1 MAVINFTFTT
11 SPQGYKAPTLGVVA
25 CLKGTDKRKPM
36 RIEGLTSPDYAHW
49 DKKQQRFLGGT
60 QNDVDNN
67 NLLDAL
73 RSQCEQL
80 QKNSQITTPQQFID
94 ALRTGVAPKDVVTF
108 GDFLNSLI
116 EEMRNG
122 TNNKR
127 PSKNYQVYINLLHK
141 LERES
146 NIINV
151 ALADVCNKHFIA
163 FSDFILSLSD
173 DEGRTNYYNLMKL
186 FKQVHTKAYDKE
198 LNNNVLRFKYAKYT
212 PVVADE
218 DEEKRPS
225 LTQEQY
231 TQFVN
236 LDLSKISQSGINKEF
251 YKSLY
256 HNFCVFLY
264 EIKIRP
270 VDALKLHT
278 DNIVTINGKQYFKY
292 VAEKKKNSNE
302 KDKVTYAPITS
313 KALEIINRYKGKS
326 SKGYIFPFSL
336 NEYDWNYN
344 NASSWNKWCNR
355 KQRALEMVNVW
366 LKKVATILGVNFP
379 LVCYT
384 FRHSTLSHACM
395 ADGANWGRIALE
407 AATSIEM
414 LQKHYVTTMI

>member
-116 EEMRNG
+116 DEMRNG

-141 LERES
+141 LEREG

-163 FSDFILSLSD
+163 FSDFILSLPD

-186 FKQVHTKAYDKE
+186 FKQVHTKASKRE
-198 LNNNVLRFKYAKYT
+198 LNQYRLVFPYAEYT
-212 PVVADE
+212 PVKDNE

-225 LTQEQY
+225 LSLEQY
-231 TQFVN
+231 AQFVN
-236 LDLSKISQSGINKEF
+236 LDLSKIYQSGINVDF

-264 EIKIRP
+264 EMKMRP

-278 DNIVTINGKQYFKY
+278 SNIVTRNGRQYFKY
-292 VAEKKKNSNE
+292 VAEKKKNSKE
-302 KDKVTYAPITS
+302 KNKTTYTPITS
-313 KALEIINRYKGKS
+313 KALEIINQYKGQS
-326 SKGYIFPFSL
+326 SKGYIFPFAL
-336 NEYDWNYN
+336 NAYDWDYS
-344 NASSWNKWCNR
+344 NATSWNKWNNR
-355 KQRALEMVNVW
+355 KQRAIDMVNQW
-366 LKKVATILGVNFP
+366 LKKVADVMGIDFP

-395 ADGANWGRIALE
+395 SEGANYMQIALE
-407 AATSIEM
+407 AATSPDM
-414 LQKHYVTTMI
+414 LLKHYVSNVI

>member
-1 MAVINFTFTT
+1 MAVIKFSFTPSPVGYSKGNWAIVAYLQGTT
-11 SPQGYKAPTLGVVA
+11 
-25 CLKGTDKRKPM
+25 KRVPYL
-36 RIEGLTSPDYAHW
+36 IEGLTSPSLEHW
-49 DKKQQRFLGGT
+49 SKKEQRFLGGT

-67 NLLDAL
+67 NLLDTL
-73 RSQCEQL
+73 RSQCEEL

-94 ALRTGVAPKDVVTF
+94 ALRTGIAPKDVVTF

-116 EEMRNG
+116 DEMRNG

-127 PSKNYQVYINLLHK
+127 PSKNFQCYINLLHK

-146 NIINV
+146 YIINV

-163 FSDFILSLSD
+163 FSDYLLSLSD

-198 LNNNVLRFKYAKYT
+198 LNNNVLRFKYTEYA
-212 PVVADE
+212 PVRADE

-225 LTQEQY
+225 LTLEQY
-231 TQFVN
+231 AQFVN
-236 LDLSKISQSGINKEF
+236 LDLSKVAQSGVNVEF

-256 HNFCVFLY
+256 HSFCVFLY
-264 EIKIRP
+264 EMKLRP
-270 VDALKLHT
+270 VDALKLHSN
-278 DNIVTINGKQYFKY
+278 NIVTLNGKQYFKY
-292 VAEKKKNSNE
+292 VAEKKKNSKE
-302 KDKVTYAPITS
+302 KNKTTYAPITT
-313 KALEIINRYKGKS
+313 KALEIINQYKGQS

-336 NEYDWNYN
+336 NEYDWDYN
-344 NASSWNKWCNR
+344 NATSWNKWNNR
-355 KQRALEMVNVW
+355 KQRAIDMVNQW

-395 ADGANWGRIALE
+395 AEGANYMQIALE
-407 AATSIEM
+407 AATSPDM
-414 LQKHYVTTMI
+414 LLKHYVSNVI

>member
-1 MAVINFTFTT
+1 MAVIIYSFTP
-11 SPQGYKAPTLGVVA
+11 SPKGRPKGTWAISVGYKGS
-25 CLKGTDKRKPM
+25 DKRLPYI
-36 RIEGLTSPDYAHW
+36 IEGLTSPSLEHW
-49 DKKQQRFLGGT
+49 SKKEQRFLGGT

-67 NLLDAL
+67 NLLDEL
-73 RSQCEQL
+73 RSQCEKL

-116 EEMRNG
+116 DEMRNG

-141 LERES
+141 LEREG

-186 FKQVHTKAYDKE
+186 FKQVHTKASKRE
-198 LNNNVLRFKYAKYT
+198 LNQYKLVFPYAEFAPSKD
-212 PVVADE
+212 DE

-225 LTQEQY
+225 LTLEQY
-231 TQFVN
+231 AQFVN
-236 LDLSKISQSGINKEF
+236 LDLSKVYQSGVNVEF

-256 HNFCVFLY
+256 HSFCVFLY
-264 EIKIRP
+264 EMKLRP

-278 DNIVTINGKQYFKY
+278 SNIVTRNGKQYFKY
-292 VAEKKKNSNE
+292 VAEKKKNSKE
-302 KDKVTYAPITS
+302 KNKTTYAPITP
-313 KALEIINRYKGKS
+313 KALEIINQYKGKS
-326 SKGYIFPFSL
+326 SKGYIFPFAL
-336 NEYDWNYN
+336 NEYDWDYN
-344 NASSWNKWCNR
+344 NATSWNKWNNR
-355 KQRALEMVNVW
+355 KQRAIDMVNQW

-395 ADGANWGRIALE
+395 SEGANYMQIALE
-407 AATSIEM
+407 AATSPDM
-414 LQKHYVTTMI
+414 LLKHYVSNVI